1 MRGHVA
7 KKGKRYYVV
16 LDVGV
21 DERGKRKQ
29 KWLSGFDTKGEA
41 QRGLTEALSAVD
53 RGTYIEPSK
62 QTLERYLLDEWLPAC
77 AARIRPTT
85 VESYRHLIELHVV
98 PAIGRTPLAQLTPL
112 SLTKFYGRLLTT
124 GRVRGSGGLSPRT
137 VRYVH
142 AIIRKSMS
150 DAVAWR
156 LLPSNPCDGAVPP
169 SAAAAKSP
177 EMKVWT
183 AEQVRAFLD
192 FTREDRDYMTWHL
205 AVSCG
210 LRRGE
215 VCGLRWSDLSLDATP
230 PTLSVKQQ
238 LVESMY
244 RVTFAPPKTARG
256 KRLVVLDPVTVAALR
271 AHRRRQAAERLAL
284 GAAYDDHDLVV
295 ARLDG
300 TPVHPNNVGQ
310 HFRRQIVKAGLPLIR
325 FHDLR
330 HTHATLA
337 LQAGIHPK
345 IVSERL
351 GHASTSF
358 TLDVYSHATPSMQQQ
373 AADVMSAVL
382 SG

>member
-1 MRGHVA
+1 VRGHVA

-29 KWLSGFDTKGEA
+29 KWLSGFDTKSEA
-41 QRGLTEALSAVD
+41 ERGLTEALSAVD
-53 RGTYIEPSK
+53 RGTYIEPSR

-77 AARIRPTT
+77 AARIRATT

-98 PAIGRTPLAQLTPL
+98 PAIGRVPLAQPTPL
-112 SLTKFYGRLLTT
+112 SLTKFYGALLTN

-142 AIIRKSMS
+142 SIIRKALS

-156 LLPSNPCDGAVPP
+156 LLPTNPCDGAIPP

-177 EMKVWT
+177 EMKVWN
-183 AEQVRAFLD
+183 ADQVRAFLD
-192 FTREDRDYMTWHL
+192 FTREDRDYITWHL

-215 VCGLRWSDLSLDATP
+215 VCGLRWSDLELDATP

-238 LVESMY
+238 LVESLY

>member
-16 LDVGV
+16 LDVGT

-29 KWLSGFDTKGEA
+29 KWLSGFDTKSEA
-41 QRGLTEALSAVD
+41 ERRLTEVLSAVD
-53 RGTYIEPSK
+53 RGTYIEPSR

-98 PAIGRTPLAQLTPL
+98 PAIGRVTLAQLTPL
-112 SLTKFYGRLLTT
+112 SLTKFYGTLLTS

-142 AIIRKSMS
+142 SIIRKAMS

-156 LLPSNPCDGAVPP
+156 LLPTNPCDGAVPP

-183 AEQVRAFLD
+183 ADQVRAFLD
-192 FTREDRDYMTWHL
+192 FTREDRDYITWHL

-244 RVTFAPPKTARG
+244 RLTFAPPKTARG
-256 KRLVVLDPVTVAALR
+256 KRLVVLDPVTVSALR
-271 AHRRRQAAERLAL
+271 AHRARQAAERLAL
-284 GAAYDDHDLVV
+284 GAGYDDHDLVV

-358 TLDVYSHATPSMQQQ
+358 TLDVYSHATPSMQQGT
-373 AADVMSAVL
+373 ADVMALLL

>member
-1 MRGHVA
+1 MRGSIIKRG
-7 KKGKRYYVV
+7 KKFHAV

-21 DERGKRKQ
+21 DETGKRKQ
-29 KWLSGFDTKGEA
+29 KWLCGFTSRADAERA
-41 QRGLTEALSAVD
+41 LTEALSALAK
-53 RGTYIEPSK
+53 GTYVEPSR

-77 AARIRPTT
+77 AARIRATT
-85 VESYRHLIELHVV
+85 VESYRDLIKRHVT
-98 PAIGRTPLAQLTPL
+98 PTIGNVPLAQLTPIT
-112 SLTKFYGRLLTT
+112 LTKFYSALLTS

-137 VRYVH
+137 VRYLH
-142 AIIRKSMS
+142 SIIRKAMS

-183 AEQVRAFLD
+183 ADQVRAFLD
-192 FTREDRDYMTWHL
+192 FTCEDRDYITWHL

-215 VCGLRWSDLSLDATP
+215 VCGLRWSDLALDATP

-244 RVTFAPPKTARG
+244 RLTFAPPKTARG
-256 KRLVVLDPVTVAALR
+256 KRLVVLDPVTVSALR
-271 AHRRRQAAERLAL
+271 AHRARQAAERLAL

-295 ARLDG
+295 ARLDR

-310 HFRRQIVKAGLPLIR
+310 HFRREIVKAGLPLIR

-330 HTHATLA
+330 HSM
-337 LQAGIHPK
+337 PR
-345 IVSERL
+345 SRCRP
-351 GHASTSF
+351 ASTRRSSASASA
-358 TLDVYSHATPSMQQQ
+358 TRARRSPSTSTATPHRPCS
-373 AADVMSAVL
+373 SRPRT
-382 SG
+382 